1 MSSDTPLSTAPAR
14 ERAWLGVD
22 DAPEFTAGRLAT
34 LLLFGALAGG
44 AYARIYD
51 TSATQMLR
59 GAVTGGLI
67 AGGVSVFELL
77 LFQIEPGKR
86 LQTAPFGLS
95 LAVRAVAWM
104 LAILAGLAG
113 GRIIVPMDDGMRL
126 FNSHGLVDIA
136 FSFAISFVAIGA
148 LAVKRLLGG
157 DVVLALLSGRY
168 YRPRTE
174 QRVFLLLDMVG
185 STALADRFGDRVYLG
200 VLNRLL
206 QAVTPVI
213 AHSGGEIYRYVGDAV
228 IVTWPQRLAP
238 ARAATAAVA
247 CAAGC
252 VARVRRD
259 APRFEAAFG
268 TAPALRAA
276 IHLGPVIGAE
286 LGTLKREISF
296 VGDTMNTLARIEQAA
311 REGGRAIV
319 FSDDVRAAATLPQ
332 ATRAEPLGDFTP
344 RGKHA
349 SIALYA
355 LEAAA

>member
-1 MSSDTPLSTAPAR
+1 MNWDTPLSAAPAR
-14 ERAWLGVD
+14 ERRAWLGAEE
-22 DAPEFTAGRLAT
+22 APEFTAGRVVT
-34 LLLFGALAGG
+34 LILFGMLAGG
-44 AYARIYD
+44 AYAPIYD
-51 TSATQMLR
+51 TSVTQMLR

-77 LFQIEPGKR
+77 VLQVEPGKR
-86 LQTAPFGLS
+86 LQAAPFGLS
-95 LAVRAVAWM
+95 LAVRAGAWM
-104 LAILAGLAG
+104 LVILAGLAG
-113 GRIIVPMDDGMRL
+113 GRIIVPMDDGLRL
-126 FNSHGLVDIA
+126 LSSHGLIDIA
-136 FSFAISFVAIGA
+136 FSFAISFIAIGA

-157 DVVLALLSGRY
+157 GVVAALLSGRY

-174 QRVFLLLDMVG
+174 RRVFLLLDMVG

-228 IVTWPQRLAP
+228 IVTWPPRLAP

-268 TAPALRAA
+268 TAPELRAA

-286 LGTLKREISF
+286 IGTLKREISF

-311 REGGRAIV
+311 REGSRAIV
-319 FSDDVRAAATLPQ
+319 FSDDVRAAATLPP
-332 ATRAEPLGDFTP
+332 AARAEPLGDFTP

-355 LEAAA
+355 LE

>member
-1 MSSDTPLSTAPAR
+1 
-14 ERAWLGVD
+14 
-22 DAPEFTAGRLAT
+22 
-34 LLLFGALAGG
+34 
-44 AYARIYD
+44 
-51 TSATQMLR
+51 MLR

-67 AGGVSVFELL
+67 ATGVSVFELL
-77 LFQIEPGKR
+77 ILQVEPGRR
-86 LQTAPFGLS
+86 LQTGPFGLS
-95 LAVRAVAWM
+95 LAVRAGAWM
-104 LAILAGLAG
+104 LVIIAGLAG
-113 GRIIVPMDDGMRL
+113 GRIIVPMDDGL
-126 FNSHGLVDIA
+126 NLLGAHGLIDIA

-174 QRVFLLLDMVG
+174 RRCFLLLDMVG

-213 AHSGGEIYRYVGDAV
+213 ARSGGEIYRYVGDAV
-228 IVTWPQRLAP
+228 IVSWPPRLEP
-238 ARAATAAVA
+238 VRAATAALA

-252 VARVRRD
+252 IAQVRRD
-259 APRFEAAFG
+259 APRFEATFG

-286 LGTLKREISF
+286 IGTVKREISF

-319 FSDDVRAAATLPQ
+319 FSDDVRAAAMLPQ
-332 ATRAEPLGDFTP
+332 ATRAEPLGEFTP

-349 SIALYA
+349 SIGLYA
-355 LEAAA
+355 LEAA